1 MSERTPSAEPP
12 AGSSEPV
19 SVAPRGS
26 SVAVSEQIAARRLGV
41 SLDMLRRDRRTGK
54 LGIPFIKLGVGKR
67 GLVRYDLADLERW
80 VEAKKRI
87 GRPPVV
93 QVRPAVDE
101 PTARQPEHPVEL
113 QAPEPRVDEP
123 TVPLMPARPRT
134 MWDALAEHACGDDPP
149 ADPFA
154 AAGRTTPRRQG
165 SGYWGH

>member
-1 MSERTPSAEPP
+1 MSERTPSAEAP

-19 SVAPRGS
+19 SVAPLGS

-67 GLVRYDLADLERW
+67 GLVRYDLADLERF
-80 VEAKKRI
+80 VETRKWI
-87 GRPPVV
+87 GRAPAAQARPPV
-93 QVRPAVDE
+93 DE
-101 PTARQPEHPVEL
+101 PAAGQHEPVE
-113 QAPEPRVDEP
+113 QCSPEPEP
-123 TVPLMPARPRT
+123 TVPLMPRTPRT
-134 MWDALAEHACGDDPP
+134 MWEALAERACADDPP

-154 AAGRTTPRRQG
+154 AAGRSAPRRQG

>member
-1 MSERTPSAEPP
+1 MSSSSEPNH
-12 AGSSEPV
+12 GGSEPV
-19 SVAPRGS
+19 SVA
-26 SVAVSEQIAARRLGV
+26 VSEYVVARRLGLSV
-41 SLDMLRRDRRTGK
+41 DTLRRDRRLGH
-54 LGIPFIKLGVGKR
+54 LGIPFIKLGEGKR

-80 VEAKKRI
+80 VEAKKRV
-87 GRPPVV
+87 GRTPVV

-149 ADPFA
+149 ADPLA
-154 AAGRTTPRRQG
+154 AAGRSAPRRQG